1 VRNSILRRLARIHKQ
16 GTVDTSVMKVHIEDM
31 RMNSTP
37 RLLAIFAPE
46 LRIPRLYDQSCDR
59 REWAPFRNPNLAA
72 LLHSLKLVFVE
83 SAIYDNVR
91 RFEKSMF
98 AFAALGCQSKGLSE

>member
-1 VRNSILRRLARIHKQ
+1 VRNSILRRLTRIHKQ

-37 RLLAIFAPE
+37 RLLAIFRTRVANSSIVRP
-46 LRIPRLYDQSCDR
+46 IMYR
-59 REWAPFRNPNLAA
+59 REWAPFRNPDLAA

-91 RFEKSMF
+91 RFEKLMF
-98 AFAALGCQSKGLSE
+98 AFAARGCQSKGLSE

>member
-1 VRNSILRRLARIHKQ
+1 VRNSILRPLARIHKQ

-31 RMNSTP
+31 RMT
-37 RLLAIFAPE
+37 RLHVCSQSSAPE
-46 LRIPRLYDQSCDR
+46 LRIPRLYDRSCDR
-59 REWAPFRNPNLAA
+59 REWAPFRNPDLAA

-91 RFEKSMF
+91 RFEKLMF